1 MKSYPSPKPVA
12 DIINE
17 LRQAM
22 WDYYGA
28 ECSFVVFGEGQF
40 LGGMNF
46 GAGAGPA
53 IPMDPPPYVPIPGY
67 TPPPKEVKP
76 PRERVTREHPWGPL
90 PEGGS

>member
-12 DIINE
+12 DLINE

-46 GAGAGPA
+46 GAGAGRA
-53 IPMDPPPYVPIPGY
+53 VVSNEGYVPSDAIR
-67 TPPPKEVKP
+67 P
-76 PRERVTREHPWGPL
+76 PRERIVRDHGYGPI
-90 PEGGS
+90 PDESSDKPA